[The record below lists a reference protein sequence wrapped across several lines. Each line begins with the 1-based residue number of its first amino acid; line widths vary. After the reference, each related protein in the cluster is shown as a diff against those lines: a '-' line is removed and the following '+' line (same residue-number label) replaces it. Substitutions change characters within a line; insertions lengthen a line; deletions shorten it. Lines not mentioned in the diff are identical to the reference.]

1 MKEATIS
8 FSPFLKG
15 SVAAISLFAVLCAS
29 GEAKWKNLDD
39 KSHIAGEKLT
49 ASDLVGQVVLIYNWE
64 VSHEVSV
71 RVLGDIEKTWNS
83 FKTKKFKVIGSYI
96 GVRNEAV
103 DAKIK
108 EALAKYN
115 VTFPVYHHFSLD
127 PPPPGGPAFV
137 CIVNRRGET
146 IFDAPNA
153 RQGAEAASAAINA
166 IGMPINLCA
175 DIEFK
180 KFKSLE
186 KQFVLGKNIASLVK
200 KLEKETK
207 SKDPETASEA
217 QAIIT
222 QIDNE
227 RGEIKKD
234 INRYREYDPSEAM
247 RLIQLFLKT
256 WPKDDMAEDYKA
268 ALPELKKAAAERKK
282 QEKAPSNKKG
292 DN

>member
-1 MKEATIS
+1 MNFFGRGK
-8 FSPFLKG
+8 KG
-15 SVAAISLFAVLCAS
+15 TLAVICLFAALCAS
-29 GEAKWKNLDD
+29 GSAKWKNLDD
-39 KSHIAGEKLT
+39 KSHIAGEKLST
-49 ASDLVGQVVLIYNWE
+49 SDLVGQVVLIYNWE

-127 PPPPGGPAFV
+127 PPSPGGPAFV
-137 CIVNRRGET
+137 CVVNHRGMCV
-146 IFDAPNA
+146 FNAPNA
-153 RQGAEAASAAINA
+153 RQGAEAAGKAISA

-175 DIEFK
+175 DVTFK

-186 KQFVLGKNIASLVK
+186 TQFVLGKNITSLVK
-200 KLEKETK
+200 KLEKATK
-207 SKDPETASEA
+207 SKDTEIASEA
-217 QAIIT
+217 QSIISAI
-222 QIDNE
+222 DSA
-227 RGEIKKD
+227 RGEVKKD
-234 INRYREYDPSEAM
+234 IETYRKADPAEAS
-247 RLIQLFLKT
+247 RLITLFLKT
-256 WPKDDMAEDYKA
+256 WPKDDAAADYKA
-268 ALPELKKAAAERKK
+268 AIPELKKAAAGRET
-282 QEKAPSNKKG
+282 QEKAPANKKG

>member
-1 MKEATIS
+1 MNFFGRGK
-8 FSPFLKG
+8 KG
-15 SVAAISLFAVLCAS
+15 TLAAICLFAALCAS
-29 GEAKWKNLDD
+29 GSAKWKNLDD
-39 KSHIAGEKLT
+39 KSHIAGEKLST
-49 ASDLVGQVVLIYNWE
+49 SDLVGQVVLIYNWE

-137 CIVNRRGET
+137 CIVNPRGES
-146 IFDAPNA
+146 IFNAPSA
-153 RQGAEAASAAINA
+153 KQGAEAASAAVNA

-175 DIEFK
+175 DVTFK

-186 KQFVLGKNIASLVK
+186 TQFVLGKNITSLVK
-200 KLEKETK
+200 KLEKATK
-207 SKDPETASEA
+207 SKDTEIASEA
-217 QAIIT
+217 QSIISAI
-222 QIDNE
+222 DSA
-227 RGEIKKD
+227 RGEVKKD
-234 INRYREYDPSEAM
+234 IETYRKADPAEAS
-247 RLIQLFLKT
+247 RLITLFLKT
-256 WPKDDMAEDYKA
+256 WPKDDAAADYKA
-268 ALPELKKAAAERKK
+268 AIPELKKAAAERKK
-282 QEKAPSNKKG
+282 QEKTPANKKG